1 MARSERG
8 GEKGVL
14 QIAVCDDE
22 RAAADLIAGLARDWA
37 RGRGV
42 EARVDT
48 FASADALTFSLD
60 DGVPDVALL
69 DIEMPGASGME
80 LARLLRE
87 RGERTQVVFV
97 TGIIDHVFDGYDVDA
112 VSYLLKPVRAEK
124 LFAALD
130 RAGAPGA
137 RRARARG
144 GVRGRDEPHRRL
156 ARLLRGGLG
165 PRRARAPV
173 GRDVPA
179 QQGGARA
186 RGGRARG

>member
-22 RAAADLIAGLARDWA
+22 RPAADLIAGLTRDWA

-48 FASADALTFSLD
+48 FASADALFFSLD
-60 DGVPDVALL
+60 DGAPDVALL

-80 LARLLRE
+80 RARLLRE

-97 TGIIDHVFDGYDVDA
+97 TGIIACKGDSHFCTARPVGA
-112 VSYLLKPVRAEK
+112 ARRKPWVRAAPAPYDGAV
-124 LFAALD
+124 LFPAKGRHAL
-130 RAGAPGA
+130 
-137 RRARARG
+137 
-144 GVRGRDEPHRRL
+144 
-156 ARLLRGGLG
+156 GLS
-165 PRRARAPV
+165 
-173 GRDVPA
+173 
-179 QQGGARA
+179 
-186 RGGRARG
+186 

>member
-60 DGVPDVALL
+60 DGAPDVALL

-130 RAGAPGA
+130 RARSARDGSARTRRPGRSPA
-137 RRARARG
+137 TS
-144 GVRGRDEPHRRL
+144 RGRSFP
-156 ARLLRGGLG
+156 G
-165 PRRARAPV
+165 P
-173 GRDVPA
+173 D
-179 QQGGARA
+179 GAWPRHGSW
-186 RGGRARG
+186 RP